1 MAKIKLKS
9 VLSVLVPLSLLVI
22 FAFAVS
28 FPQYILDITIAPG
41 SHDGIGTETHVLV
54 VSLADGSEK
63 KVSFD
68 LKNVPAGTAP
78 GLCTDE
84 PGITVVPGP
93 FRLAE
98 TEVTGELWNAVRNSS
113 ASAFFSLSDV
123 PRSSGDKYPLEW
135 VSWREAVVFCN
146 ALSVALGFDPV
157 YYRDEAF
164 TRPFRSA
171 AELASDDDR
180 VFVNGYSTGFRLPG
194 STEWELAAR
203 YIDGSEWTPGGHP
216 SGSPHPYYVDSRSSF
231 YAVYGKEA
239 SSPVKSLASNRLGL
253 YDMSGNVWEW
263 CYDRFDWRHPVSADN
278 AATSPAAGEAARKRV
293 VRGGS
298 WLGTFYRIQIGGEF
312 GSLPDLESFGQGFR
326 IARSGW
332 QETDN

>member
-1 MAKIKLKS
+1 MAKVKLKS
-9 VLSVLVPLSLLVI
+9 VLSILVPLGLLVI
-22 FAFAVS
+22 FALAIT
-28 FPQYILDITIAPG
+28 FPQHLLTLTIAPK
-41 SHDGIGTETHVLV
+41 SHDGLGTETHVLR

-63 KVSFD
+63 EISFD
-68 LKNVPAGTAP
+68 LKKVPSGIAP

-84 PGITVVPGP
+84 PGLTVVDTP

-98 TEVTGELWNAVRNSS
+98 TEITAELWDAVRTSGS
-113 ASAFFSLSDV
+113 SAFFTLSGV
-123 PRSSGDKYPLEW
+123 PRATGEQHPIEW
-135 VSWREAVVFCN
+135 ASWREAVIFCN

-157 YYRDEAF
+157 YYRNAAF

-171 AELASDDDR
+171 AELAADDDR
-180 VFVNGYSTGFRLPG
+180 VHVDESSNGFRLPG
-194 STEWELAAR
+194 SAEWELAAR
-203 YIDGSEWTPGGHP
+203 YIDGTEWTPGGHP
-216 SGSPHPYYVDSRSSF
+216 SGGTHPYYYDSRSSF
-231 YAVYGKEA
+231 YAVYAKES

-263 CYDRFDWRHPVSADN
+263 CFDRFDWRHPVTGD
-278 AATSPAAGEAARKRV
+278 TLDPAAAEAARKRV

-332 QETDN
+332 